1 MEKIKCTVHIAGK
14 EFSIATFDSE
24 EHVQEVAAWVDR
36 KMKELYQATKLPG
49 GQLAVLAAM
58 NAADDMMQSREEIRR
73 LRAELA
79 DANARIAELQK

>member
-14 EFSIATFDSE
+14 EFSIATVDSE
-24 EHVQEVAAWVDR
+24 AHVQEVAAWVDR
-36 KMKELYQATKLPG
+36 KMKELYQSTKLPG
-49 GQLAVLAAM
+49 GQLAVLVAM
-58 NAADDMMQSREEIRR
+58 NAADDMIQSREEIRR